1 MPPSMEG
8 FLFKK
13 GQGTGFLNTGIGG
26 RRNWL
31 QRWFV
36 LENEFLSYYETFD
49 QTLNNGNGAPVN
61 KKGMVAIHNCELNKF
76 PSSKSERKY
85 CFVIEHPERRP
96 VYLCA
101 QNENMMFLWLEA
113 LKKASKLEFNTD
125 AFKMDLDSYYEI
137 LNFDPEKIKGGE
149 SPSIKDIQKA
159 YRKACL
165 KCHPDKFP
173 HDKFPEKA
181 EMFDQVQEAFEILLS
196 CKEQEEEDKMYTVT
210 EYAVTIKK
218 GPRGVGLGL
227 VVAQDPKSGS
237 IAVTK
242 VTDGIKIIIA
252 PGEAKPHIF
261 LQDVLVGIGDDR
273 IVGWPIARVID
284 RLSDFRVP
292 VGGTVKLT
300 FSHKAKTDGSDD
312 IDPDEPETPTEPTY
326 APMPP
331 PGEPP
336 MSAPSEQG
344 SVYVAPPDGTAAED
358 APAISDSPY
367 GDEPSSATFEREASM
382 DYDIRARSNTANPGL
397 AGDFSSKDKTI
408 QDLTE
413 KLKESEAQCTK
424 LDQENDELNLQVG
437 DLADRLTM
445 ADARCSS
452 MGRQLQDVEAA
463 HAESEARAYQVQVE
477 FQRVLLNSEEYFK
490 NQKLASAGTQI
501 NVETVF
507 KARAEDAPAMQDAQ
521 RKAVAAAVA
530 VDPTGK
536 MLQRWSLQGE
546 GAAAKLM
553 RLEERLAN
561 IGIKKEPSE
570 PAPVPT
576 KVDAGIKKSKSF
588 RQVGKLTGGMADRK
602 GLLKQRLEYRP
613 KREFLVNS
621 NILRHNDLKHK
632 F

>member
-1 MPPSMEG
+1 MEG

-13 GQGTGFLNTGIGG
+13 GAGTGILNTGIGG

-49 QTLNNGNGAPVN
+49 KTLNNGNGAPVN
-61 KKGMVAIHNCELNKF
+61 KKGMHSLHNCELNKF
-76 PSSKSERKY
+76 PSTKAERKY
-85 CFVIEHPERRP
+85 TFVIEHPERRP

-101 QNENMMFLWLEA
+101 ANENMMYLWLEA

-125 AFKMDLDSYYEI
+125 AFKVDLDGYYET
-137 LNFDPEKIKGGE
+137 LNFDPEKIKGGD

-181 EMFDQVQEAFEILLS
+181 EMFDKVQEAFEILVS
-196 CKEQEEEDKMYTVT
+196 VKEQEEEDKLYTVT
-210 EYAVTIKK
+210 EYEVTIEK

-227 VVAQDPKSGS
+227 VVAQDPKSGA

-242 VTDGIKIIIA
+242 VTDGIKIVTKK
-252 PGEAKPHIF
+252 GEDRPHIY

-300 FSHKAKTDGSDD
+300 FSHKAKTDGSDE
-312 IDPDEPETPTEPTY
+312 IDPDEPDTPTEPTFV
-326 APMPP
+326 PMPP

-336 MSAPSEQG
+336 MSGPSEG
-344 SVYVAPPDGTAAED
+344 ASVYVAPPAHGGTTEE
-358 APAISDSPY
+358 APAISDGPY
-367 GDEPSSATFEREASM
+367 YDEPPSPASFERKDSM
-382 DYDIRARSNTANPGL
+382 EYDIRARSNTANPSL
-397 AGDFSSKDKTI
+397 AGDFSSKEKTI
-408 QDLTE
+408 QDLKE
-413 KLKESEAQCTK
+413 KLMTSEAACTK
-424 LDQENDELNLQVG
+424 LEQENDDLNLQINE
-437 DLADRLTM
+437 LADKLTM
-445 ADARCSS
+445 AEARCSS
-452 MGRQLQDVEAA
+452 MGRQLQDVESA

-477 FQRVLLNSEEYFK
+477 FQRVLLNSEDYFK

-507 KARAEDAPAMQDAQ
+507 KARAEDAPAMRDAQ

-570 PAPVPT
+570 PAPPPA
-576 KVDAGIKKSKSF
+576 KVDTGVKKSKSF